1 MVQLVPVVAGA
12 LPRDVTNTA
21 ALVASLRPRI
31 GTVLHD
37 VTHLIA
43 VVAGVLVL
51 AAVPRNVPSPVT
63 LVAAVLLLP
72 ALPGKVAKPDQIL
85 KFARMN

>member
-1 MVQLVPVVAGA
+1 LCLLLSQLVSVVARA

-21 ALVASLRPRI
+21 ALVASLCPRI

-63 LVAAVLLLP
+63 LVAAILLFS
-72 ALPGKVAKPDQIL
+72 ALPGKVAKPGQT
-85 KFARMN
+85 

>member
-1 MVQLVPVVAGA
+1 
-12 LPRDVTNTA
+12 VTNTA
-21 ALVASLRPRI
+21 ALVASLCPRI

-63 LVAAVLLLP
+63 LVAAILLFS
-72 ALPGKVAKPDQIL
+72 ALPGKVAKPVALVALGSTTPTAEI
-85 KFARMN
+85 ASTSETP